1 VRLGGPAH
9 LASRQ
14 TICRNTDHGQEQN
27 IMTKK
32 DRGAKV
38 ADPADNPRSRAPEGR
53 VWSEDHG
60 MNYDRRNK
68 KVVDRARS
76 VPEAKWNTLPV
87 ETLPTGTLLQA
98 NEETLTKK
106 SIDKV
111 VRGAEP
117 FREGYVIKLWRDN
130 KGALHVVDGHH
141 RVAMYHALGKPI
153 PVRIMDEVTYQR
165 LVGETS

>member
-1 VRLGGPAH
+1 
-9 LASRQ
+9 
-14 TICRNTDHGQEQN
+14 
-27 IMTKK
+27 MTKK
-32 DRGAKV
+32 ERGANV
-38 ADPADNPRSRAPEGR
+38 TGPPGNPRSQAPQGR
-53 VWSEDHG
+53 VWSEDYG

-76 VPEAKWNTLPV
+76 VPEAKWNALPV
-87 ETLPTGTLLQA
+87 EALPAGTPLQA

-111 VRGAEP
+111 VSGAEP

-130 KGALHVVDGHH
+130 NGALHVVDGHH
-141 RVAMYHALGKPI
+141 RVAMYHALGKPM
-153 PVRIMDEVTYQR
+153 PVRIMDEAAYKR